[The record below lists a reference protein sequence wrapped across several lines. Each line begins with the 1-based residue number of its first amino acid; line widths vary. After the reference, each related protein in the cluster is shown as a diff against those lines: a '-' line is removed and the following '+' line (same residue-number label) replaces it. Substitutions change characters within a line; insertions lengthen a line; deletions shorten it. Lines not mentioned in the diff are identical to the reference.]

1 MNCFRYIAEISTTRK
16 VLTPTNGYL
25 NYTEGTSMQEIFTK
39 TIDNS
44 RPEQDTAYIVKLIG
58 IKAPGQLADPGKIE
72 SRLTS
77 KLCLSSE
84 NQSSVQIIS
93 VSNRDLNL
101 CP

>member
-1 MNCFRYIAEISTTRK
+1 
-16 VLTPTNGYL
+16 
-25 NYTEGTSMQEIFTK
+25 MQEIFTK

-44 RPEQDTAYIVKLIG
+44 KPEQDTAYIVKLIG
-58 IKAPGQLADPGKIE
+58 VKAPGQLAGSGKIE

-77 KLCLSSE
+77 TLSLSSE
-84 NQSSVQIIS
+84 NQSNLQTIS